1 MSNPCEH
8 RAPRTRIGGSVER
21 GPMRRIA
28 IAAAVFFALGLAAVR
43 SGAAG
48 ADQQAAS
55 RAEIVVDGAKWTPC
69 AAEYGT
75 CRFSGTR
82 NVLYGTVEQHV
93 VKAFTNSAECN
104 NGVFGDPAPGVEKR
118 CMVAAGAAGA
128 AGAAKGDAKANAN
141 AAASVASAAIA
152 AANDAS
158 LKTQSAQSAQSAAAS
173 NELKAPP
180 GQGLRCAAPSSQA
193 RAAANGDLLEAD
205 TPGDG
210 TRLFAAGQ
218 PFALVFTTRPTQGD
232 TLDWQ
237 IRDSWNAVRASGR
250 FSVAAGSTSS
260 TLTCASS
267 VAGYFAV
274 SASLE
279 RAQGQLESRGTR
291 PAGIATFGV
300 LPDTSAVLPAVRF
313 PYQDLHRFG
322 GQGTA
327 YLAPGQHCC
336 DGDGYRPVYT
346 ALGLAWANDNRN
358 WYMEEPKQPGTFD
371 PAAKPLTP
379 FFKGGDIMRL
389 IQLDGIP
396 QWASPNGKQT
406 HSYAPT
412 SLAQMKDYMAKVG
425 AESNRVRTTWFPKQR
440 DNYYQVTWEPD
451 ADGGLPWRD
460 TDANFV
466 AMYKA
471 VWEGIHQTDPRAVVM
486 GPTYSSVQG
495 NVTWMRRLGPLGI
508 GRYMDGMTVHGYY
521 DIGTTPSHP
530 PERVADTGNQG
541 TVPGAL
547 PASMRALRHELRQYL
562 KPGAPLFVTE
572 TGISYDIGESYGK
585 HYPGANVLYAQA
597 AVVARTHLILLGE
610 GADMTYVF
618 YLADMPDAAPGYGIF
633 FELDHPQGAYGPSNI
648 SPKPAALAV
657 AAMTRIVDGTSTLGP
672 LKGLP
677 KGVHAYA
684 FRRLGGGKIVTALW
698 THDNARWNAR
708 TGFDASR
715 GADYR
720 LRVDAP
726 GSAGEVT
733 AFDMMGNAT
742 RVPYR
747 DGVANLKLSPAPL
760 YVVSGNADVFN
771 DAVTT
776 PEGYVAR

>member
-1 MSNPCEH
+1 MSDVCEY
-8 RAPRTRIGGSVER
+8 RALQPPFGTCAAHALVLRV
-21 GPMRRIA
+21 A
-28 IAAAVFFALGLAAVR
+28 AWAAAFILLGIVASSCSAA
-43 SGAAG
+43 
-48 ADQQAAS
+48 AAS
-55 RAEIVVDGAKWTPC
+55 AGPDSASNADLTVDGRKWTAC

-82 NVLYGTVEQHV
+82 DVLYGTVEQHV
-93 VKAFTNSAECN
+93 IKTFTTSADCN

-118 CMVAAGAAGA
+118 CAVAVTAADSST
-128 AGAAKGDAKANAN
+128 AAKAEAAVPAQKDAAP
-141 AAASVASAAIA
+141 AAATESAATVPT
-152 AANDAS
+152 S
-158 LKTQSAQSAQSAAAS
+158 
-173 NELKAPP
+173 LKAPP
-180 GQGLRCAAPSSQA
+180 GQGLRCAAPASQV

-205 TPGDG
+205 TPSDG
-210 TRLFAAGQ
+210 TRLFAADK
-218 PFALVFTTRPTQGD
+218 PFALVFTTRPTQND
-232 TLDWQ
+232 TLNWQ

-250 FSVAAGSTSS
+250 FPVAAGATLS
-260 TLTCASS
+260 TLSCAST

-279 RAQGQLESRGTR
+279 RAHGQLESRGTR

-300 LPDTSAVLPAVRF
+300 LPDTSAALPAVRF
-313 PYQDLHRFG
+313 PYEDLHRFG

-327 YLAPGQHCC
+327 YLAPLQHCC
-336 DGDGYRPVYT
+336 DGDGYRPAYT
-346 ALGLAWANDNRN
+346 ALGLSWANDNRN
-358 WYMEEPKQPGTFD
+358 WYMEEQKNAGTFD
-371 PAAKPLTP
+371 PASKQLLPY
-379 FFKGGDIMRL
+379 FRRGDIMRL

-396 QWASPNGKQT
+396 QWVSPTGKET

-425 AESNRVRTTWFPKQR
+425 TESNRTRMTYFPKQR

-471 VWEGIHQTDPRAVVM
+471 VWEGIHQTDPHAVVM
-486 GPTYSSVQG
+486 GVTYASVQV
-495 NVTWMRRLGPLGI
+495 NVEKMRRLGPLGI
-508 GRYMDGMTVHGYY
+508 GRYMDGMTIHGYY

-530 PERVADTGNQG
+530 PERVADPGNQG

-547 PASMRALRHELRQYL
+547 PAAMRALRHELRQYL

-572 TGISYDIGESYGK
+572 TGISYDIGAAYGK
-585 HYPGANVLYAQA
+585 NYPGENVLYAQA

-618 YLADMPDAAPGYGIF
+618 YLADMPDAAPGYGVF
-633 FELDHPQGAYGPSNI
+633 FELDHPNGAYGAARI

-657 AAMTRIVDGTSTLGP
+657 AAMTRIIDGTDTLGP

-677 KGVHAYA
+677 KGVYAYA
-684 FRRLGGGKIVTALW
+684 FRRLGGGKVVTALW
-698 THDNARWNAR
+698 THDNDAWNAK
-708 TGFDASR
+708 TGFSASQS
-715 GADYR
+715 ADYR

-726 GSAGEVT
+726 GTSGEVT
-733 AFDMMGNAT
+733 VFDMMGNPSSL
-742 RVPYR
+742 PYR
-747 DGVANLKLSPAPL
+747 DGVASLKLSPTPI
-760 YVVSGNADVFN
+760 YVVSANAGVFK

-776 PEGYVAR
+776 PEGYVPR

>member
-1 MSNPCEH
+1 
-8 RAPRTRIGGSVER
+8 
-21 GPMRRIA
+21 MRS
-28 IAAAVFFALGLAAVR
+28 AALFFAVVTILWCSPLQC
-43 SGAAG
+43 GAAS
-48 ADQQAAS
+48 AA
-55 RAEIVVDGAKWTPC
+55 
-69 AAEYGT
+69 
-75 CRFSGTR
+75 
-82 NVLYGTVEQHV
+82 
-93 VKAFTNSAECN
+93 
-104 NGVFGDPAPGVEKR
+104 
-118 CMVAAGAAGA
+118 
-128 AGAAKGDAKANAN
+128 
-141 AAASVASAAIA
+141 AAASAVPVDI
-152 AANDAS
+152 
-158 LKTQSAQSAQSAAAS
+158 
-173 NELKAPP
+173 KALS
-180 GQGLRCAAPSSQA
+180 GQGLRCSAPSSQT
-193 RAAANGDLLEAD
+193 RAASAGDLIEAD
-205 TPGDG
+205 TPSDG
-210 TRLFAAGQ
+210 TRLFAASK
-218 PFALVFTTRPTQGD
+218 PFALVITTRAPQND
-232 TLDWQ
+232 TLNWQ
-237 IRDSWNAVRASGR
+237 IRDAWNVVRASGS
-250 FSVAAGSTSS
+250 FGVAAGAMSA
-260 TLTCASS
+260 TLSCAST
-267 VAGYFAV
+267 VPGYFAV

-279 RAQGQLESRGTR
+279 RARGQLESRGTR

-300 LPDTSAVLPAVRF
+300 LPDTAPALPAVRF
-313 PYQDLHRFG
+313 PYEDLHRFG

-346 ALGLAWANDNRN
+346 ALGLTWANDNRN
-358 WYMEEPKQPGTFD
+358 WYMEEPDKPGTFN
-371 PAAKPLTP
+371 PTTKQLTP
-379 FFKGGDIMRL
+379 YFQRGDIMRL

-396 QWASPNGKQT
+396 KWASPTGKQT

-412 SLAQMKDYMAKVG
+412 SLAQLKDYMAKVG
-425 AESNRVRTTWFPKQR
+425 AESNRVRATYFPKQR

-460 TDANFV
+460 SDANFV

-471 VWEGIHQTDPRAVVM
+471 VWEGIHQTDPHAVVM
-486 GPTYSSVQG
+486 GLTYSSVQG

-530 PERVADTGNQG
+530 PERVADTRNEG
-541 TVPGAL
+541 TVSGAL
-547 PASMRALRHELRQYL
+547 AASMRALRHEMRQYL

-585 HYPGANVLYAQA
+585 NYPGADVLYAQA

-633 FELDHPQGAYGPSNI
+633 FELEHAKGAYGPSRI

-657 AAMTRIVDGTSTLGP
+657 AAMTRIIDGTNTLGA

-677 KGVHAYA
+677 AGVHAYA

-698 THDNARWNAR
+698 THDNDRWSAK
-708 TGFDASR
+708 TGFNAGQSV
-715 GADYR
+715 DYR

-726 GSAGEVT
+726 GTSGEVT
-733 AFDMMGNAT
+733 ALDMMGNAT
-742 RVPYR
+742 AVPYR

-760 YVVSGNADVFN
+760 YVLSGNADVFK
-771 DAVTT
+771 DAVTA